1 MSARESLVAPT
12 RMPVPGENPSRYSL
26 LLNALPLLYLL
37 GGVGAVVCASTTV
50 HGLAVGLA
58 WLYLLPPLVARAG
71 IAMFGS
77 PEGRDLLQTARGYR
91 VWWFI
96 AQLQVVFNRFP
107 ALEEALRIVPGL
119 YPLWLRL
126 WGARV
131 SFKVYWGPGS
141 MVTDRMLLQI
151 GAGVVIGTRAVL
163 SAHLAC
169 KDETGAFRVTI
180 APVVI
185 GDGALIGAYAG
196 IGPGCRI
203 DAGSEVPA
211 GAFLRPD
218 THWARDRRA
227 RTGRPRTL

>member
-1 MSARESLVAPT
+1 
-12 RMPVPGENPSRYSL
+12 MPVPGESPSRYSL
-26 LLNALPLLYLL
+26 LLNALPFLYLVAGFASLAYATSTL
-37 GGVGAVVCASTTV
+37 GRLAIATV
-50 HGLAVGLA
+50 
-58 WLYLLPPLVARAG
+58 WLYLLPPLVARVCM
-71 IAMFGS
+71 AMFGS
-77 PEGRDLLQTARGYR
+77 PTGRDLLQSARAYR
-91 VWWFI
+91 VWWFL
-96 AQLQVVFNRFP
+96 AQLQVVFNRVP
-107 ALEEALRIVPGL
+107 ALEEVLRIVPGL

-131 SFKVYWGPGS
+131 SLKVYWGPGS
-141 MVTDRMLLQI
+141 LVTDRMLLEI

-169 KDETGAFRVTI
+169 KDEAGAFRVTI

-211 GAFLRPD
+211 AAFLRPD
-218 THWARDRRA
+218 THWQRGRRL
-227 RTGRPRTL
+227 RTGRPNAR